1 MTGIEHI
8 ATLYSA
14 GWFGWAMML
23 LATCA
28 VLSEVFQPGVISS
41 VTASVF
47 ALSDRTYK
55 QTPDNFP
62 GQLMATLFRLG
73 TPALLLIMAID
84 DRFDSAGNGLL
95 CYAIALAMI
104 VGMMMIKMLCNG
116 LIDYTFTL
124 RAFAAGVT
132 THYANTAT
140 LSALVQFPMMLILPL
155 FGSLT
160 VNRWAAGI
168 SAVLFIGLI
177 TYRLARIYLSGAKA
191 IGYILIYVLTL
202 EVLPVG
208 ALAVG
213 LSQIMKII

>member
-73 TPALLLIMAID
+73 TPALLLIMAE
-84 DRFDSAGNGLL
+84 RNPMPARLL
-95 CYAIALAMI
+95 KNTKE
-104 VGMMMIKMLCNG
+104 V
-116 LIDYTFTL
+116 F
-124 RAFAAGVT
+124 FAC
-132 THYANTAT
+132 
-140 LSALVQFPMMLILPL
+140 
-155 FGSLT
+155 
-160 VNRWAAGI
+160 
-168 SAVLFIGLI
+168 
-177 TYRLARIYLSGAKA
+177 
-191 IGYILIYVLTL
+191 
-202 EVLPVG
+202 PVKR
-208 ALAVG
+208 
-213 LSQIMKII
+213 SNMTR

>member
-55 QTPDNFP
+55 QTP
-62 GQLMATLFRLG
+62 RLG

-95 CYAIALAMI
+95 CYTIALAMTI
-104 VGMMMIKMLCNG
+104 GIMMIKMLCNG

-132 THYANTAT
+132 THYANIAT

-168 SAVLFIGLI
+168 SAALFIGLI